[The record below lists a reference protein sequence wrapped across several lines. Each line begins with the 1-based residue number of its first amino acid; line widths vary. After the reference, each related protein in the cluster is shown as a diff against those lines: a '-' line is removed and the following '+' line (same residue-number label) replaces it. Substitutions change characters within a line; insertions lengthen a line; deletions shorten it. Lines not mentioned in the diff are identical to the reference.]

1 MLSKDLITI
10 ITKYLS
16 KEDILRLSSVNR
28 HIYSLLL
35 MKRKEILIPKLVHR
49 CYTEGIRDGYIL
61 STSQASKLSING
73 FFYNDNVTQDDTFYI
88 GRQNVS
94 NILRCLLRYSLV

>member
-1 MLSKDLITI
+1 MISKDLITM
-10 ITKYLS
+10 ITEYLS

-28 HIYSLLL
+28 HIYYLLL
-35 MKRKEILIPKLVHR
+35 MKRKEIIIPKLVHR

-61 STSQASKLSING
+61 STSLASKQSING
-73 FFYNDNVTQDDTFYI
+73 FFYNDNVGEDDTFYI

-94 NILRCLLRYSLV
+94 NILHCLLRYLLV